1 MTLHP
6 QAEGVQ
12 RLDLSDGFD
21 VHDHRSALKL
31 LKQTANSM
39 QLANREQLACP
50 ACDRPFDKLFV
61 TDNQTVS
68 FDTPPT
74 GPICL
79 AQTDSQLLLFT
90 H

>member
-1 MTLHP
+1 M
-6 QAEGVQ
+6 E

-31 LKQTANSM
+31 LKQTGDSM
-39 QLANREQLACP
+39 QLANREEVACP
-50 ACDRPFDKLFV
+50 ACDRPFDRLFV
-61 TDNQTVS
+61 TDRRTVS
-68 FDTPPT
+68 FDTAPN

-79 AQTDSQLLLFT
+79 ARTDDQLLLFT

>member
-1 MTLHP
+1 M
-6 QAEGVQ
+6 A

-31 LKQTANSM
+31 LKQTDESM
-39 QLANREQLACP
+39 QLANREGVACP
-50 ACDRPFDKLFV
+50 ACDRPFERLFV
-61 TDNQTVS
+61 TERETVS
-68 FDTPPT
+68 FDSAPT

-79 AQTDSQLLLFT
+79 ARSDEQLLLFT